1 MKYEKRGMLIK
12 GIQDNQ
18 SVNEQQN
25 NDNNEVLLSW
35 GPKKDD

>member
-1 MKYEKRGMLIK
+1 MKYEKRGILIK
-12 GIQDNQ
+12 GIRDNQ
-18 SVNEQQN
+18 GVNEQQN